1 MSAPESTIGQQFD
14 EFVEA
19 LRGFRACAAE
29 SPSGLTISWMEAM
42 RGLGVSEKA
51 IPLLLAAA
59 QAVAYGDEG

>member
-1 MSAPESTIGQQFD
+1 MSVPDGTIGQQFD
-14 EFVEA
+14 DLVES

-29 SPSGLTISWMEAM
+29 PPSTLTISWMEVM